1 MRKLL
6 LFSVL
11 LVLVASACS
20 TLSVV
25 EIKNI
30 ERQPFEPLMLRP
42 GVDPTE
48 LKIDI
53 LRQSNTERIND
64 STSEIQETPYHPL
77 GFDLGNGLF
86 YDLNENL
93 NLKISSLLNIAENQ
107 NFELE
112 KSSRPGKKG
121 GKINYL
127 YMNDTLRVNF
137 PPKTKKHY
145 CYDWVKTADSI
156 AYRYKNHLS
165 YAVVKTDSSLI
176 YRGKRRKWNEIV
188 RLDSCR
194 FYSGRKLGRVFYEMK
209 DGQIYLGK
217 YYLISLSNDA
227 KTLEIKTQ
235 SRGKSKTIFTMIK
248 SADKL
253 FVFDKRY
260 MGLKIEHNN
269 QGIQV
274 YTGSKLITQYNL
286 KLK

>member
-1 MRKLL
+1 MKKLF
-6 LFSVL
+6 LFSVV
-11 LVLVASACS
+11 LVLFVSACS

-25 EIKNI
+25 DVKNV
-30 ERQPFEPLMLRP
+30 ERLPFEPLILRS

-53 LRQSNTERIND
+53 LRQLRSEQIND
-64 STSEIQETPYHPL
+64 STSEIKETPYHPL

-86 YDLNENL
+86 FDLNMNL
-93 NLKISSLLNIAENQ
+93 SLKIGWLLDVQDDQ

-112 KSSRPGKKG
+112 KVLRPGKKG
-121 GKINYL
+121 GQINY
-127 YMNDTLRVNF
+127 MFRNDTLQVNY

-145 CYDWVKTADSI
+145 CYHWVKTADSI
-156 AYRYKNHLS
+156 AYMYKNHLG

-176 YRGKRRKWNEIV
+176 YRGKSRKWNEIV
-188 RLDSCR
+188 QLDASQ
-194 FYSGRKLGRVFYEMK
+194 FYTGRKSNKLFYK
-209 DGQIYLGK
+209 IIDGQIYLGK

-260 MGLKIEHNN
+260 MGIKIEHSN
-269 QGIQV
+269 QSISV
-274 YTGSKLITQYNL
+274 YSGSKLLTQYNL

>member
-1 MRKLL
+1 MKKLF
-6 LFSVL
+6 LFSVV
-11 LVLVASACS
+11 LVLFVSVCS

-25 EIKNI
+25 DVKNV
-30 ERQPFEPLMLRP
+30 ERLPFEPLILRP
-42 GVDPTE
+42 GVDPTD

-53 LRQSNTERIND
+53 LRQLRSEQIND
-64 STSEIQETPYHPL
+64 STSEIKETPYHPL

-86 YDLNENL
+86 FDLNMNL
-93 NLKISSLLNIAENQ
+93 SLKIGWLLNVQDDQ

-112 KSSRPGKKG
+112 KVLRPEKKG
-121 GKINYL
+121 GQINY
-127 YMNDTLRVNF
+127 MFRNDTLQVNY

-145 CYDWVKTADSI
+145 CYHWVKTADSI
-156 AYRYKNHLS
+156 AYMYKNHLG

-176 YRGKRRKWNEIV
+176 YRGKSRKWNEIV
-188 RLDSCR
+188 QLDASQ
-194 FYSGRKLGRVFYEMK
+194 FYTGKKSNKLFYK
-209 DGQIYLGK
+209 IIDGQIYLGK
-217 YYLISLSNDA
+217 YYMISLSNDA

-260 MGLKIEHNN
+260 MGIKIEHSN
-269 QGIQV
+269 QSISV
-274 YTGSKLITQYNL
+274 YSGSKLFTQYNL